1 MLLKAQTAI
10 PFTISPTNH
19 FIIEGKLNETF
30 ARFILDSGAGRC
42 CLGAAKAAE
51 MDLVIVEIQQTA
63 SGVGEGFMNRFEVLV
78 PQMILGNCVINNAT
92 MVGLDLQGVNQSLEG
107 IGESEVYGIIGAD
120 LLLEYGVVLDFKKM
134 EADFEGALPFKRMRS
149 NHLVAEVRLA
159 GMEEKV
165 RFIIDTGA
173 GQTCIDLEKI
183 KALGWELKESEEKAT
198 GAGGSGMPLSVA
210 TIPKMTFGDY
220 VLFEYQ
226 MTIMDLAH
234 VNEVLVEMGAKSVD
248 GIIGADV
255 LWDNNGVI
263 DCGTKLLYLEQKKN
277 AQ

>member
-19 FIIEGKLNETF
+19 FIMEGKLNGTF

-42 CLGAAKAAE
+42 CLGAAKAVE

-63 SGVGEGFMNRFEVLV
+63 SGVGEGFMNRFDVLV
-78 PQMILGNCVINNAT
+78 PQMTLGDFVINNAT
-92 MVGLDLQGVNQSLEG
+92 MVGLDLQGVNDSLAS
-107 IGESEVYGIIGAD
+107 IGELEVYGIIGAD
-120 LLLEYGVVLDFKKM
+120 LLLEYGVVLDFQKM

-173 GQTCIDLEKI
+173 GQTCIDLEKV
-183 KALGWELKESEEKAT
+183 KDLGWELKESEEKAT

-210 TIPKMTFGDY
+210 TIPKMTFGGY
-220 VLFEYQ
+220 ALFEYQ

-263 DCGTKLLYLEQKKN
+263 DCGAKLLYLE
-277 AQ
+277 